1 MKTSGCVSMYV
12 DWGIVAGFECLR
24 LCQLWQQPAG
34 ERPRPTRCFSRSGQK
49 EGSET
54 SQKPYPRKRRGRGRK
69 VHFPICIDYN
79 DCNAVSSGTRGA
91 SRASGARGASGRKQL
106 ANLGPRVGQAGQVAE
121 TKRGKR
127 QKSVSGPA
135 GHPHCNIIN
144 IHQYSTE
151 YRILTKL
158 LFIFRI
164 MEGMIE
170 GIDKITGWRSPI

>member
-1 MKTSGCVSMYV
+1 MHCPESPVEPTDANTRMRTSGCVSMYV

-79 DCNAVSSGTRGA
+79 DCNQRDKRSKQGKRGKWQKPIIFVPC
-91 SRASGARGASGRKQL
+91 SASGASGASGRNQL
-106 ANLGPRVGQAGQVAE
+106 AAPRGTHTAIL
-121 TKRGKR
+121 
-127 QKSVSGPA
+127 S
-135 GHPHCNIIN
+135 IFIN
-144 IHQYSTE
+144 IQLNTE
-151 YRILTKL
+151 FSRNYCSFLGSWK
-158 LFIFRI
+158 
-164 MEGMIE
+164 G
-170 GIDKITGWRSPI
+170 